1 MKKSVAFTIF
11 GIMAAI
17 IIGVGV
23 YAWTLDSNLNGER
36 SVTSAY
42 SSGAVSQFTGAVAEF
57 DEALRE
63 SQYATNAALV
73 STLCAKAAANAAG
86 AVTALSAMPY
96 STQELELLSQ
106 YLNGAGDYALYLS
119 GQAAKGRMPTGEE
132 LENLAALSE
141 AISNISTQ
149 TGGIFAALDAGDL
162 TMDEY
167 GAVGADGVTGTVG
180 SELAALDAAL
190 DDFPELDYAGRYSAA
205 SMKPEAAYTAGLE
218 SVSEDEARVIA
229 AQFLGVEPGQLE
241 PTGRS
246 EGVYAVYGF
255 VQELENGARY
265 ITVTENGGVVATL
278 SGSCSGATAGVSSE
292 KAEETALA
300 LLGGLFT
307 DSFVTVESVERAG
320 LYDLT
325 LAPEADG
332 VLLLPDSIEV
342 EIDAATGE
350 ICSYNAHNYIMY
362 HTQRTNLAADIDAGA
377 ARAAVPSSLSIEGE
391 RLVLAR
397 SDGGVETL
405 CWEFAC
411 KNAAGGG
418 VNVFVDA
425 KNAQQVKIEL
435 TN

>member
-11 GIMAAI
+11 GAMAAL

-23 YAWTLDSNLNGER
+23 YAWTLDARLTDER
-36 SVTSAY
+36 AVTSAY
-42 SSGAVSQFTGAVAEF
+42 SSAAMSQFTGSVAGF
-57 DEALRE
+57 DEALGE
-63 SQYATNAALV
+63 SRYATNAALV
-73 STLCAKAAANAAG
+73 STLCARAAANAAG
-86 AVTALSAMPY
+86 AVTALSALPY

-119 GQAAKGRMPTGEE
+119 GQAAKGRMPSQSE
-132 LENLAALSE
+132 LDNLSALSD
-141 AISNISTQ
+141 AISGISLE

-162 TMDEY
+162 TMDKY
-167 GAVGADGVTGTVG
+167 GATGGDGVTGTVG

-205 SMKPEAAYTAGLE
+205 SVNPEAAYIAELDA
-218 SVSEDEARVIA
+218 VSEDEAREIA
-229 AQFLGVEPGQLE
+229 AQFLGAEPSELE
-241 PTGRS
+241 PTGHS

-255 VQELENGARY
+255 VQGLENGARY

-278 SGSCSGATAGVSSE
+278 SGACSGGASRVSME

-300 LLGGLFT
+300 LLSGVFDGGFT
-307 DSFVTVESVERAG
+307 AVDSAERAG
-320 LYDLT
+320 LYAFT
-325 LAPEADG
+325 FAPEADG
-332 VLLLPDSIEV
+332 VLLLPDSVSV
-342 EIDAATGE
+342 EIDAATGAV
-350 ICSYNAHNYIMY
+350 CSYNAHGYIMY
-362 HTQRTNLAADIDAGA
+362 HTPRTNLTPDVDADT
-377 ARAAVPSSLSIEGE
+377 ARSAVPGSLSVEGE

-397 SDGGVETL
+397 SEGGVETL